1 MAPSWLTAC
10 MSADIGL
17 IYKLNHI
24 KVPINTYIPPKRKK
38 EKKKQNL
45 PTQQIHKR
53 NKKL

>member
-24 KVPINTYIPPKRKK
+24 KVPINTYIPPKCKK
-38 EKKKQNL
+38 EKKQTL
-45 PTQQIHKR
+45 PTQKIQKL